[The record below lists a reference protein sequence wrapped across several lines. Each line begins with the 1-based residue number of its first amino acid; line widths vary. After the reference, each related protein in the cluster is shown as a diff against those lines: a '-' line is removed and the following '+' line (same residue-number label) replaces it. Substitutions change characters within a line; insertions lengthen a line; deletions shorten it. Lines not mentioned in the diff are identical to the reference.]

1 MRYSIRRIGVGST
14 LRLSLLLGWL
24 VALCPAMCLAGAAVQ
39 ILRVVGRAV
48 AQVETLDITVLGQKI
63 ATIDPL
69 ALLKLR
75 GTAETVGQLSARLP
89 ITFGLI
95 TLLLTILGAV
105 VFVVVGLLFS
115 TAYNLLAPAVGGLQV
130 ELRERPESER

>member
-1 MRYSIRRIGVGST
+1 
-14 LRLSLLLGWL
+14 
-24 VALCPAMCLAGAAVQ
+24 MCLAGAAVQ